1 MHVKL
6 TQELPN
12 MKRTKEDS
20 LLTKE
25 SIMESAL
32 DVFIKKGYSQTTTN
46 DILSNIDLTKGAFY
60 FHFRDKEDLFKQVI
74 AKELKFI
81 SELIVDSFIDH
92 SDEKIRIQQ
101 LLMNVIDNFYT
112 NRRFRKVILLTW
124 FRVEVDVDC
133 HIMRDKKNFNEFFL
147 EEVDKILQ
155 NARKKGLLRK
165 GVKPLNAATQIT
177 ATVLGIYRMYFVT
190 PQYARNVDNAKD
202 MMSEYVKL
210 IFN

>member
-1 MHVKL
+1 
-6 TQELPN
+6 
-12 MKRTKEDS
+12 MKRTKEDA
-20 LLTKE
+20 LATKE

-32 DVFIKKGYSQTTTN
+32 DVFIKKGYSQTTTA
-46 DILSNIDLTKGAFY
+46 DILANIDLTKGAFY
-60 FHFRDKEDLFKQVI
+60 FHFTDKEDLFKQVI
-74 AKELKFI
+74 TKELNFI

-92 SDEKIRIQQ
+92 GSEKERMQQ
-101 LLMNVIDNFYT
+101 LVKNIIDNFYT

-147 EEVDKILQ
+147 EEVNKLLQ
-155 NARKKGLLRK
+155 QASKKGALEK
-165 GVKPLNAATQIT
+165 SVKPLETATMIT

-190 PQYARNVDNAKD
+190 PAYARNIDVSHTIMQDL
-202 MMSEYVKL
+202 VTQ